1 VFNQK
6 RKKEHQEFLRRVE
19 KISLELKQEQ
29 TPRKILIVDDDNSLN
44 DFLTAVLSKEGYS
57 ISVSNSLAEFETE
70 LLLRDCIYDMLLL
83 DIGLSNGDGLDWIE
97 EVRNAGC
104 ITPVIVMTAYPSY
117 ERQKRAYELG
127 VKSFIEKPIRVDR
140 LLSRLREV
148 L

>member
-29 TPRKILIVDDDNSLN
+29 TARKILIVDNDNSLN

-70 LLLRDCIYDMLLL
+70 LLLGDCIYDMLLL